1 MVRSEPLIKPRPS
14 YFSQLQEVV
23 RSICL
28 LASFRGGQPLI
39 LIVNAVDYD
48 CKQLKTQESMAA
60 GAAGLANV
68 MNQSLSPTKLNPS
81 NPLSPS
87 NYPDKKSVVAAY
99 KRMVRYRVD
108 FRILVLYGSL
118 MSIKESFKMANG
130 THI

>member
-1 MVRSEPLIKPRPS
+1 
-14 YFSQLQEVV
+14 
-23 RSICL
+23 
-28 LASFRGGQPLI
+28 
-39 LIVNAVDYD
+39 
-48 CKQLKTQESMAA
+48 MAA

-118 MSIKESFKMANG
+118 MSIEESFKMAIKRYPHLKRG
-130 THI
+130 AGLTFVLPRVL